1 MMVAN
6 SFDLWKKDPFFSAA
20 EEVQESADIMESSY
34 RLWVRERREGL
45 ELAALDEL
53 SRELQTALGTAKWQ
67 LEEFE
72 RAVMASHGHR
82 CNDNTMARHRQFISA
97 IENQI
102 SHVEATLREA
112 FSEEGK
118 KPLRWINLDEEERDD
133 LAMFLSGTSPTSF
146 VKDECIKVRQFITN
160 SHLENNHENRDARLD
175 LNATCTRKNL
185 DELKGYKDA
194 ISINNS
200 ECVIELEEQSSETR
214 DDIICIADRPTSA
227 RRIWSS
233 PNFDSLKIVI
243 ANGDEEGNN
252 LMACVESTPKQKGF
266 KPIFWKQKSA
276 DTQAKGADNFFNQVF
291 GGFQRRRQ
299 NPMHLQFNCSVQFML
314 ALMIMMLLLGAS
326 GGFLLVIK
334 IRGIG
339 AVSETGKKPAAGGC

>member
-6 SFDLWKKDPFFSAA
+6 SFDLWKKDTFFSAA

-45 ELAALDEL
+45 EPASLDEL

-102 SHVEATLREA
+102 SHVEAALREA

-146 VKDECIKVRQFITN
+146 VKDECIKVRSSITT
-160 SHLENNHENRDARLD
+160 SLLENNHENRDARLD
-175 LNATCTRKNL
+175 LNATCTRKNS
-185 DELKGYKDA
+185 DELK
-194 ISINNS
+194 
-200 ECVIELEEQSSETR
+200 
-214 DDIICIADRPTSA
+214 DRPTSA

-276 DTQAKGADNFFNQVF
+276 DTQAKGAVNFFNQVF
-291 GGFQRRRQ
+291 GGFQRQRQ

-314 ALMIMMLLLGAS
+314 ALMIMMLLLVPFVVYSA
-326 GGFLLVIK
+326 
-334 IRGIG
+334 
-339 AVSETGKKPAAGGC
+339 